1 MDPQEPHWLDAEETQ
16 AWRALAKTLFRLPTA
31 LDAQLRRDAGISHF
45 EYEVLALLS
54 EAPDRTLRMSELAM
68 WAGGSLP
75 RLSQVVARL
84 EQRGWV
90 RRTPDPADGRY
101 TLATLT
107 DQGQAKVTQAAPG
120 HVQEV
125 RRLVFDPLTKAQ
137 SRQLREISRRI
148 IRAIDP
154 DDQPHGPAQTARRP
168 EERALPAGPRTS
180 DRIRPGSVEGSRQ
193 RP

>member
-1 MDPQEPHWLDAEETQ
+1 MDAPQEPGWLDPEEQQT
-16 AWRALAKTLFRLPTA
+16 WRALASALVRLPAA
-31 LDAQLRRDAGISHF
+31 LDAQLHRDAGISHF
-45 EYEVLALLS
+45 EYQVLALLS
-54 EAPDRTLRMSELAM
+54 EAPGRTLRMSALAAQ
-68 WAGGSLP
+68 AGGSLP

-107 DQGQAKVTQAAPG
+107 DQGQATVTQAAPG

-125 RRLVFDPLTKAQ
+125 RRLVIDPLTKTQ
-137 SRQLREISRRI
+137 LRQLREISRRV

-154 DDQPHGPAQTARRP
+154 DH
-168 EERALPAGPRTS
+168 
-180 DRIRPGSVEGSRQ
+180 
-193 RP
+193 

>member
-1 MDPQEPHWLDAEETQ
+1 MDAPQDPHWLDAEERQ
-16 AWRALAKTLFRLPTA
+16 AWLALASALNRLPAA

-45 EYEVLALLS
+45 EYQVLALLS
-54 EAPDRTLRMSELAM
+54 EAPDRTLRMSALATL
-68 WAGGSLP
+68 AEGSLP

-84 EQRGWV
+84 EQPGWV

-107 DQGQAKVTQAAPG
+107 DQGLAKVTEAAPR

-125 RRLVFDPLTKAQ
+125 RRLVFDPLTKSQ

-148 IRAIDP
+148 MRAIDP
-154 DDQPHGPAQTARRP
+154 DNLRPYDQLPAAMPAQAP
-168 EERALPAGPRTS
+168 
-180 DRIRPGSVEGSRQ
+180 
-193 RP
+193 